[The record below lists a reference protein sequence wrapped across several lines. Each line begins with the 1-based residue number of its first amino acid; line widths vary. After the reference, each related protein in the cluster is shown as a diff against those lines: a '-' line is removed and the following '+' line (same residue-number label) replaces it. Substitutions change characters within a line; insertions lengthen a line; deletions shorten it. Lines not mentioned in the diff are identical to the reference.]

1 MKSYVEPLN
10 AEQALEVLRQ
20 YKIPCVKAHLIG
32 EGAVRVDGRSGT
44 VFCTTPSELAAA
56 IGGNSA
62 HVLDA
67 HRAFRVEAIKNYL
80 EPSLENR
87 DWIYDAGSYETI
99 IPSLNEKGE
108 LLGVLSCFGKRADD
122 FADLI
127 AESKLPSSATLLM
140 EYIGSPTAKEKL
152 TEEKVVQRPPHD
164 LTLPVEEADFQDTLE
179 MALNIMEEGCVY
191 DFLSTLDILFTVDG
205 PMGFMLDEPM
215 DCKLERH
222 GWTLG
227 NERSMT
233 CALSKREHLQSLTR
247 PLTASKTIE
256 VLNMYGFSLDYSESR
271 EKFRGIEIQLDGKTK
286 CVDTPMEVIS
296 ALGEKAASVLEAHEA
311 FRSRMLSEVINPC
324 LQGSDSC
331 PYGSGACYNVLS
343 GETIHPVPPLYYFE
357 RFSSAVIPLQ
367 ELLERSGSEHV
378 LDARLALADK
388 LSRDLARTAL
398 GKDFPASDLKPEGY
412 SELTSSS
419 YYASSVDC
427 VLDKMEAEAIE
438 QSPDGLPDFD
448 ASGWCIGDREHI
460 IEACERFGLDVDFA
474 RLLEP
479 EECLDDMAQAVES
492 ALDGVDEY
500 EHESEHEEEILR

>member
-20 YKIPCVKAHLIG
+20 YKIPCVKAHLNG

-44 VFCTTPSELAAA
+44 VFCKTPSELAAA

-62 HVLDA
+62 RVLDA

-80 EPSLENR
+80 EPALANK
-87 DWIYDAGSYETI
+87 DWIYNAGSYETI

-127 AESKLPSSATLLM
+127 AESNLPDSATLLM
-140 EYIGSPTAKEKL
+140 EYIESPTVRETL
-152 TEEKVVQRPPHD
+152 TDEKVVQRPPHD
-164 LTLPVEEADFQDTLE
+164 LILPVEEADFQETLE
-179 MALNIMEEGCVY
+179 MVLNIMEEGCVY
-191 DFLSTLDILFTVDG
+191 DFLSALDVQFMGDG
-205 PMGFMLDEPM
+205 QMGFKKDEPM
-215 DCKLERH
+215 DYKLERH

-233 CALSKREHLQSLTR
+233 CALSKRERLQSLTR
-247 PLTASKTIE
+247 PLTASRTIE
-256 VLNMYGFSLDYSESR
+256 VLNLYGFSLDYSESR
-271 EKFRGIEIQLDGKTK
+271 EKYRAIEIQLDCKTK
-286 CVDTPMEVIS
+286 CVDTPMEVVA
-296 ALGEKAASVLEAHEA
+296 ALGEKAASALEAHEA

-331 PYGSGACYNVLS
+331 LYGSGACYNVLS
-343 GETIHPVPPLYYFE
+343 GETIHPLPPLNYFE

-367 ELLERSGSEHV
+367 ELLERSESGHV
-378 LDARLALADK
+378 LDARLALSDK
-388 LSRDLARTAL
+388 LGRDLARTAL

-412 SELTSSS
+412 SEFTASS

-427 VLDKMEAEAIE
+427 ILDKMEAEAIE

-448 ASGWCIGDREHI
+448 ASGWCVGDREHI
-460 IEACERFGLDVDFA
+460 IEACERLGLDVDLS
-474 RLLEP
+474 RLSEP
-479 EECLDDMAQAVES
+479 EESLDDMAQAVES
-492 ALDGVDEY
+492 ALDDVDGYMY
-500 EHESEHEEEILR
+500 EASEEEIPR